1 MQQSKS
7 NKQRSGVTLVEM
19 LIGVAVLGVLLAV
32 AVPSL
37 TAMMERRRV
46 VAAAGEIASF
56 FAQAR
61 TESATTDEKV
71 SLHMEPVTSSVGEHS
86 CLRLST
92 FDSIDSCTCSSAQ
105 SELCGFGGARLLREF
120 ILPRSSSVRFDVD
133 PSTKWGLDKYV
144 VTFLRGAYLTDVKG
158 LKIIVKGTKT
168 NAQLRVEYNH
178 AGRVRTCSPDGSIG
192 GFPACG

>member
-1 MQQSKS
+1 MLRATLY
-7 NKQRSGVTLVEM
+7 KQRSGVTLVEM

-61 TESATTDEKV
+61 TESAITDYKV
-71 SLHMEPVTSSVGEHS
+71 SLHMEPVKASVGDYS

-92 FDSIDSCTCSSAQ
+92 HDDVDTCTCSRKGND
-105 SELCGFGGARLLREF
+105 LCSVGEARLLREF
-120 ILPRSSSVRFDVD
+120 LLPRSSSVRFDVD
-133 PSTKWGLDKYV
+133 PTAQWAFDKYV
-144 VTFLRGAYLTDVKG
+144 VTFKRGTYPTDVKG
-158 LKIIVKGTKT
+158 VKIIVKGVKT
-168 NAQLRVEYNH
+168 NAELRVEFNT

>member
-1 MQQSKS
+1 MLRATLY
-7 NKQRSGVTLVEM
+7 KQRSGVTLVEM

-61 TESATTDEKV
+61 TESAITDYKV
-71 SLHMEPVTSSVGEHS
+71 SLHMEPVTESDHS

-92 FDSIDSCTCSSAQ
+92 HDDVDTCTCRREGSNLCSSG
-105 SELCGFGGARLLREF
+105 EARLLREF
-120 ILPRSSSVRFDVD
+120 LLPRSSSVSFDVD
-133 PSTKWGLDKYV
+133 PLVKWGFDKYV
-144 VTFLRGAYLTDVKG
+144 VTFKRGTYPTDVKG
-158 LKIIVKGTKT
+158 LRIIVKGAKT
-168 NAQLRVEYNH
+168 NAKLHVEFNT